1 LPGFT
6 ESQNKPM
13 KETPCPFPKVF
24 PSQLVKD
31 DLFFMQMAYNEAINA
46 WNQDE
51 VPIGAVIA
59 LDGELIAS
67 ACNQTR
73 QSGDPTA
80 HAEMIAITMAA
91 KKIGDWRL
99 NDCHLFVT
107 KEPCPMCSGAVIMS
121 RIGKV
126 HFGFLDHK
134 MGCLGGAQSLH
145 ELPKSNHTPLVSHG
159 TFGEE
164 CHALIQTFFQ
174 LQRQKKNSH

>member
-1 LPGFT
+1 MPCFA

-46 WNQDE
+46 WNLDE

-59 LDGELIAS
+59 LDGEVIAS
-67 ACNQTR
+67 ACNRTR

-99 NDCHLFVT
+99 NDCQLFVT

-121 RIGKV
+121 RIGEV
-126 HFGFLDHK
+126 HFGFLDSK

-145 ELPKSNHTPLVSHG
+145 ELPKSNHTPVVSHG

-164 CHALIQTFFQ
+164 CHALVQAFFQ
-174 LQRQKKNSH
+174 LQRQKKDLR

>member
-1 LPGFT
+1 
-6 ESQNKPM
+6 M

-46 WNQDE
+46 WNLDE

-59 LDGELIAS
+59 LGGEVIAT
-67 ACNQTR
+67 ACNRTR
-73 QSGDPTA
+73 QSVDPTA

-126 HFGFLDHK
+126 HFGFPDPK
-134 MGCLGGAQSLH
+134 MGCLGGAKSLH
-145 ELPKSNHTPLVSHG
+145 ELPKSNHTPVVSHG

-164 CHALIQTFFQ
+164 CHALVQAFFQ
-174 LQRQKKNSH
+174 LQRQKKDLRWDCI

>member
-1 LPGFT
+1 
-6 ESQNKPM
+6 M
-13 KETPCPFPKVF
+13 KYAPCTFPKLF

-46 WNQDE
+46 WNLNE
-51 VPIGAVIA
+51 VPIGAVITRN
-59 LDGELIAS
+59 DEIIAS

-99 NDCHLFVT
+99 NDCRLFVT

-121 RIGKV
+121 RVGEV
-126 HFGFLDHK
+126 HFGFKDPK

-145 ELPKSNHTPLVSHG
+145 ELPQSNHTPSVNHG
-159 TFGEE
+159 TFGQE
-164 CHALIQTFFQ
+164 CHALVQAFFKF
-174 LQRQKKNSH
+174 QRDQKDSLSEGI